1 MLNKRVVK
9 SKGQIALETIIVV
22 GFVMALMSP
31 LLYMLYTR
39 ITEIQQEMLL
49 LEATRAVDTI
59 ANTVSTVGAIGPNG
73 TATVDVSFP
82 TNIKSLT
89 IGGPNNRE
97 VTIVVYTTLG
107 EIDIPRLLYFN
118 VTESGTIPRTPG
130 SHKIVVVYPETGG
143 MRVSPA

>member
-1 MLNKRVVK
+1 MLNKRVAK

-22 GFVMALMSP
+22 GFVMALMAP

-82 TNIKSLT
+82 ANIKSLT

-118 VTESGTIPRTPG
+118 VTETGTIPRTPG
-130 SHKIVVVYPETGG
+130 SHKVVVVYPDTGSI
-143 MRVSPA
+143 RVSPA

>member
-1 MLNKRVVK
+1 MFNKRVAK

-22 GFVMALMSP
+22 GFVMALMTP

-49 LEATRAVDTI
+49 LEATRTVDTI

-89 IGGPNNRE
+89 IGGPNDRE
-97 VTIVVYTTLG
+97 VVIVVYTTLG

-130 SHKIVVVYPETGG
+130 SHKLVIVYPETGG
-143 MRVSPA
+143 IRVSPA